1 MGLLF
6 LLIAATFP
14 TLAQEKK
21 VQPAWT
27 YEILRD
33 ELCDRFDISGT
44 VTLTL
49 DSEHPFKFLHSLTN
63 SIEKFLGTLIHDLF
77 EYLLN

>member
-6 LLIAATFP
+6 LLIAPTFP

-21 VQPAWT
+21 VQPAWAHV
-27 YEILRD
+27 ILQG

-44 VTLTL
+44 VTLAL
-49 DSEHPFKFLHSLTN
+49 DSDHPFEFLHSLTN
-63 SIEKFLGTLIHDLF
+63 SIEQFLRTLF
-77 EYLLN
+77 RNVFS